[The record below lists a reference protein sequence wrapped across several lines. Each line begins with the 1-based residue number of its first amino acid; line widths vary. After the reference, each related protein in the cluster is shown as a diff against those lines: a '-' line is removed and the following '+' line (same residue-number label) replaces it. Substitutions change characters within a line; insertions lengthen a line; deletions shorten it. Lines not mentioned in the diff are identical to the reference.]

1 MKRKKSDPT
10 LHDLQRWVQD
20 VTSHPD
26 GVLKGVRAAGSAKT
40 SLKGRAL
47 NQVIGRSKNLSAA
60 ERIGVY
66 AGMYFGRL
74 VDCLRN
80 DYPVLLKIL
89 GEDAFEDL
97 ARDFV
102 IKYPSRSFTLN
113 KLGAK
118 MPAYILKAIPV
129 KQNRAFLFDVAQ
141 VERAIEEVFDAP
153 EEKPLNMDSLLS
165 IKPEK
170 WLAMTL
176 QVSQALRLFACKYPV
191 NDFIEAAK
199 TGDTPEI
206 PKRGKSW
213 LAVYRNNYSVWR
225 LNIDHWQ
232 YEMLNALQRGDT
244 LGDAVEQ
251 AMQVMPETNEQSITA
266 VQRWFEL
273 AAKRG
278 WFIDAKMKK

>member
-1 MKRKKSDPT
+1 VKAKKLNPT
-10 LHDLQRWVQD
+10 LHELQRWVQD
-20 VTSHPD
+20 VTSHPG
-26 GVLKGVRAAGSAKT
+26 GVQKGVKAASGAKT
-40 SLKGRAL
+40 ALKGRAL

-80 DYPVLLKIL
+80 DYPVLLKTL

-97 ARDFV
+97 AREFL

-118 MPAYILKAIPV
+118 MPAYILKTIPV
-129 KQNRAFLFDVAQ
+129 KQHRAFLFDVAQ
-141 VERAIEEVFDAP
+141 VERAIEEVFDAL
-153 EEKPLNMDSLLS
+153 EEKALNMDSLLS

-170 WLAMTL
+170 WLSMTL
-176 QVSQALRLFACKYPV
+176 QVSQALRLFACKFPV

-199 TGDTPEI
+199 SGDAPEI

-213 LAVYRNNYSVWR
+213 LAVYRNDYSVWR
-225 LNIDHWQ
+225 LNIEQWQ
-232 YEMLNALQRGDT
+232 FELLHALQQGET
-244 LGDAVEQ
+244 LGNAVEQ
-251 AMQVMPETNEQSITA
+251 AIQVMPETNEQSIA
-266 VQRWFEL
+266 SVQRWFEL

-278 WFIDAKMKK
+278 WFVGAKI